1 MLRCHTIPTNSSP
14 TDSIQYLLK
23 VTMLGHNFS
32 PLTDKLTDKSKYNRG
47 IKVNFAAANNGQL
60 LNHDFVDE
68 TLAE

>member
-1 MLRCHTIPTNSSP
+1 
-14 TDSIQYLLK
+14 
-23 VTMLGHNFS
+23 MLGHNFS